1 MDNTFLIR
9 QKSSYRLNLLDEGRQ
24 VELAYSVDEAL
35 IDRLCQ
41 LARGELHATYLIT
54 LRVLI
59 APREQTVRRNQNLV
73 TRYLDKHDVVP
84 NLCSGPAARKIR
96 QAHSLETVR
105 GRAFINTYTASL
117 ELMVRPP
124 PPLVLSGR
132 AASLSPVLIGHVSSL
147 LPSNLK

>member
-1 MDNTFLIR
+1 M
-9 QKSSYRLNLLDEGRQ
+9 DEGRQ

-41 LARGELHATYLIT
+41 LARAELHATYLIT

-59 APREQTVRRNQNLV
+59 VPREQTVRRNQNLV

-96 QAHSLETVR
+96 QGHSLETVR

-117 ELMVRPP
+117 ELMVLAAPP
-124 PPLVLSGR
+124 SPPTRGGEPAAARNACYLVS
-132 AASLSPVLIGHVSSL
+132 
-147 LPSNLK
+147 